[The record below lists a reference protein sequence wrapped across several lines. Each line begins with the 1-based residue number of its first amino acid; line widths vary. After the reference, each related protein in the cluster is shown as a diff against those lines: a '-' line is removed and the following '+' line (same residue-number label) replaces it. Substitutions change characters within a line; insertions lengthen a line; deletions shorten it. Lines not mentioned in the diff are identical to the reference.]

1 MNSQSDNTSKDQ
13 PVDEPFQFINNGD
26 VEDKEWAAHIR
37 LLNDYPADMQLR
49 NIIQY
54 ARSGPFYP
62 ADMHV
67 DLIEQ
72 FIQAE
77 CNRAR
82 KVTGET
88 SDGYHTFNELYDYR
102 RAYNAAL
109 FNEWAA
115 QGKYDV
121 HKSLR
126 HSDGELCFGGGWF
139 VVVAELPTGQIT
151 NHYKDKYYDE
161 FQFIERE
168 RANPYDGHTPQ
179 EALERLQQLLKGEE

>member
-82 KVTGET
+82 EI
-88 SDGYHTFNELYDYR
+88 ELSHVEPGARWFPHED
-102 RAYNAAL
+102 
-109 FNEWAA
+109 
-115 QGKYDV
+115 
-121 HKSLR
+121 
-126 HSDGELCFGGGWF
+126 LCGAIT
-139 VVVAELPTGQIT
+139 VA
-151 NHYKDKYYDE
+151 
-161 FQFIERE
+161 
-168 RANPYDGHTPQ
+168 
-179 EALERLQQLLKGEE
+179 ERLQQLMKGGK